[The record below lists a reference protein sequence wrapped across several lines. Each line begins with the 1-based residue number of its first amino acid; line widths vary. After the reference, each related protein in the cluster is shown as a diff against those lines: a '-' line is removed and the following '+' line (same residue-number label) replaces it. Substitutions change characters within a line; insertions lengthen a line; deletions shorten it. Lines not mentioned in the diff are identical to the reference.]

1 MVGTTVKTDGYGAYR
16 FTGLEDGAYT
26 VYAKPFESFRGVMVT
41 NVVIEAAGRER
52 RIDMELKRTARAYG
66 TVTMY
71 NGGTA
76 VDGEVRLYDD
86 EGNFLKADVATNG
99 VWEAAGIPVGE
110 YSFAYVSAD
119 GALDSARVVAAFA
132 QGDEREIALEARP
145 AIMFRASTRFGA
157 IDTGAGEKLE
167 VRFAATGYANNTNVV
182 AVQWDFG
189 EGDPVEVDEVETTHT
204 YATTGYKTVRLRP
217 KYADGT
223 YGDWDET
230 ENYIFVSAP
239 VETIYKAN
247 AIVLQ
252 GFDDAG
258 AVTNAGTL
266 VVTGVGTNWLELAGT
281 GGIPLEAG
289 VVIAGSYTNAENEAD
304 WFVRKVVAVS
314 GDAGGWRLATEY
326 GDEDDLYEQYW
337 SNWGFGAAEEE
348 GGSGGASLHGASLLS
363 ARGPARLMSGDK
375 KKGFGDRA
383 KGLLPKIYGEGGVT
397 FNVMCSPDITCF
409 YSYYRLNIKGTNY
422 VTRRFR
428 DYHEMVPEVYGDM
441 HRELRIFGD
450 VSLTANIDISAEYSG
465 GWKKE
470 YQYDLLPK
478 VVRAAPQAAK
488 IIPHFTIK
496 AEAAGKI
503 GGSLH
508 GEASVIGYIDVGFT
522 KETGKKIQWHK
533 PDPFK
538 GHVDMSF
545 ETAGEKEASGKLH
558 ASVGAGFG
566 VTMKVFEV
574 LSATAD
580 VTFSAKAEAVIPSKG
595 PSKASINIGYDTEIA
610 MNFIDF
616 SWLNADWK
624 VGLDWS
630 IEGLSFWGMEWISP
644 EPSFIYR
651 QPHEKEWPARITVTD
666 RSKTGTF
673 VRNHG
678 TTARARSSATAS
690 LRSTTAR
697 TSAIASSSSTRK
709 ASTPSR

>member
-1 MVGTTVKTDGYGAYR
+1 
-16 FTGLEDGAYT
+16 
-26 VYAKPFESFRGVMVT
+26 
-41 NVVIEAAGRER
+41 
-52 RIDMELKRTARAYG
+52 
-66 TVTMY
+66 MY
-71 NGGTA
+71 SGGTA

-281 GGIPLEAG
+281 GDIPLEAG

-348 GGSGGASLHGASLLS
+348 GGSGGASLHGAGLLS
-363 ARGPARLMSGDK
+363 ARGPARLMAGDK
-375 KKGFGDRA
+375 KKGFGDRV
-383 KGLLPKIYGEGGVT
+383 KSLLPKIYGEGGVT

-478 VVRAAPQAAK
+478 VVRA
-488 IIPHFTIK
+488 
-496 AEAAGKI
+496 
-503 GGSLH
+503 S
-508 GEASVIGYIDVGFT
+508 ASRRRPGRRSSGTSRIRSRA
-522 KETGKKIQWHK
+522 
-533 PDPFK
+533 
-538 GHVDMSF
+538 MS
-545 ETAGEKEASGKLH
+545 TCRSRRPGRRGRPASC
-558 ASVGAGFG
+558 
-566 VTMKVFEV
+566 TP
-574 LSATAD
+574 
-580 VTFSAKAEAVIPSKG
+580 PS
-595 PSKASINIGYDTEIA
+595 
-610 MNFIDF
+610 
-616 SWLNADWK
+616 
-624 VGLDWS
+624 
-630 IEGLSFWGMEWISP
+630 
-644 EPSFIYR
+644 
-651 QPHEKEWPARITVTD
+651 
-666 RSKTGTF
+666 
-673 VRNHG
+673 
-678 TTARARSSATAS
+678 ARASA
-690 LRSTTAR
+690 
-697 TSAIASSSSTRK
+697 
-709 ASTPSR
+709 